1 MCAMTVTAWK
11 TWAPF
16 VDALRRSAPPGTRTH
31 AFVGTVGKGAWQG
44 TYTDDGDAAARR
56 EHHRAL
62 ALEAART
69 GGPGPRA
76 GLEDALRAVAAQLP
90 DSEQLVHV
98 TATADGADDAVE
110 LITLPP
116 AVVPGPGLP
125 VLEIVLEPGALP
137 APHRATLAPRP
148 DATPAPSAD
157 PEAVARVVREH
168 LPEAAGATPDEVEA
182 ARAQL
187 PGGAQLP
194 DEVRALYSVAAS
206 GALRLGDDDRF
217 GGFEIVPLSGSFL
230 REAFLPARRFGTWSA
245 DAETRAPQ
253 DPEGRVQPAVG
264 SPLWFPVGTDGAG
277 NVWAVDLAPG
287 PAGHLGQVV
296 FLDHEEHAGARFR
309 AESLAALLVDRVP
322 APARTADA
330 PPADAPGDVPP
341 QQPEFLALDPAAW
354 TERLDAGT
362 VPDTLKAA
370 GLVPDREHPPALA
383 DVLPVAD
390 RLLELRGLPTIEV
403 TRLTPAAGERRGEAT
418 GLLSRLFGR

>member
-1 MCAMTVTAWK
+1 MTATAWK

-31 AFVGTVGKGAWQG
+31 EFVGTVGDGAWQG

-56 EHHRAL
+56 EHHRTL

-76 GLEDALRAVAAQLP
+76 ALEDALRAVAAQQP
-90 DSEQLVHV
+90 EQLVHV
-98 TATADGADDAVE
+98 TATEDGTGDAVE

-137 APHRATLAPRP
+137 AGHRATLAPRD
-148 DATPAPSAD
+148 DAAPAPSAD

-168 LPEAAGATPDEVEA
+168 LPDAVGATPDEVEA
-182 ARAQL
+182 ARSQL
-187 PGGAQLP
+187 PGGTQLP

-217 GGFEIVPLSGSFL
+217 SGFEIVPLSGSFL
-230 REAFLPARRFGTWSA
+230 REAFLPAQRFGTWSA
-245 DAETRAPQ
+245 NAGTPLPH

-309 AESLAALLVDRVP
+309 AESLAALLVERVP
-322 APARTADA
+322 APARPAGAVPAA
-330 PPADAPGDVPP
+330 PSDVPP
-341 QQPEFLALDPAAW
+341 DQPEFLALDPAAW

-390 RLLELRGLPTIEV
+390 RLLELRGLPPIEV
-403 TRLTPAAGERRGEAT
+403 TRLTPPRGERHGEPK
-418 GLLSRLFGR
+418 GLLARLFGR